1 MNDKVTTPDETLEAL
16 RRAEQKYRS
25 IFEHCLEGIFQTTPE
40 GKYISANPAL
50 ARMYGYT
57 SAEELIAD
65 LTDISWQLYVQAGR
79 RAEFIQL
86 VRDNGSVLEFES
98 QIYRRDRSVIW
109 ISESARV
116 VRDEVSGQVLY
127 YEGMVQDITRRRA
140 AEEERDQANERLSVQ
155 YAVARTLA
163 EVRHLGEASRKIVQ
177 SICETVGFEF
187 GDIWRVDS
195 EANLLR
201 CVDIWHIPGIAA
213 DDFVEATKR
222 TTFEAG
228 VGLPGRVWSS
238 RKAFWIP
245 EVYAEST
252 LPRAA
257 LALKAGLRGAF
268 AFPIMQGSEVI
279 GVMEF
284 FGKRVHPPDDGLLSM
299 LSGLGT
305 QIGSF
310 VHREQL
316 ANQLERY
323 ADAGTLG
330 TGP

>member
-1 MNDKVTTPDETLEAL
+1 MAVVMNEQLNTTEETLEAL

-50 ARMYGYT
+50 ARMYGYA
-57 SAEELIAD
+57 SADELIAD
-65 LTDISWQLYVQAGR
+65 LTDITRQLYVQPGR
-79 RAEFIQL
+79 RDEFIEL
-86 VRDNGSVLEFES
+86 VRENGKVIDFES

-116 VRDEVSGQVLY
+116 VRDEVSGEVLY
-127 YEGMVQDITRRRA
+127 YEGMVQDISRRKA
-140 AEEERDQANERLSVQ
+140 AEEERDQANARLLVQ

-163 EVRHLGEASRKIVQ
+163 EVRHLGEASKRIVQ
-177 SICETVGFEF
+177 AICESVGWDF
-187 GDIWRVDS
+187 GDMWRVDS

-201 CVDIWHIPGIAA
+201 CVDIWHAPEFHAHEFI
-213 DDFVEATKR
+213 ESTHK

-228 VGLPGRVWSS
+228 AGLPGRVWSS

-245 EVYAEST
+245 DVGLDSNS
-252 LPRAA
+252 PRGVLAA
-257 LALKAGLRGAF
+257 RGGLHGAF
-268 AFPIMQGSEVI
+268 AFPIMQGTDLI

-284 FGKRVHPPDDGLLSM
+284 FSSGIHPPDDDLLSM
-299 LSGLGT
+299 LSALGT

-310 VHREQL
+310 VQREQL
-316 ANQLERY
+316 ANRLERY
-323 ADAGTLG
+323 ADS
-330 TGP
+330 